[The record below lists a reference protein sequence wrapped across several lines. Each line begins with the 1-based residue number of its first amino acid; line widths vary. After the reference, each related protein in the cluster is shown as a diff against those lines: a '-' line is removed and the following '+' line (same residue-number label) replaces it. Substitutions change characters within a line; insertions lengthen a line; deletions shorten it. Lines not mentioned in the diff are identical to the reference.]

1 MAKRR
6 RRRNNEPSR
15 HSEDTDAYGDRCL
28 ASEGEGVASN
38 ATCTRGVDALHIY

>member
-1 MAKRR
+1 M
-6 RRRNNEPSR
+6 NR
-15 HSEDTDAYGDRCL
+15 HDILKTQMSYGDRCL